1 MPQKEYDWTVDPI
14 THRSNS
20 SPFFHFMTERVNEMI
35 LNSARD
41 IVQGR
46 TRNLAGLILAQLTHE
61 YGFVP
66 TRSHGDILTEL
77 GLHDT
82 KE

>member
-1 MPQKEYDWTVDPI
+1 MTQKEYDWTVDPI

-20 SPFFHFMTERVNEMI
+20 SPFFHFMTERVNEII

-41 IVQGR
+41 IVNGR
-46 TRNLAGLILAQLTHE
+46 TKHLAGLILAQLTHK

-66 TRSHGDILTEL
+66 TRSHGSILTEL

-82 KE
+82 EE